1 MSMLPFKHELE
12 NDESAVGDTFV
23 RVVIERGLDRSDG
36 LTYRTDLEVEVGQ
49 RVQVPVGRG
58 NTPTDGF
65 VIQIGGP
72 ELASSFELHK
82 VKALRS
88 VSPVKLNTLQF
99 ELCQWIA
106 KYYACPLGMVLAAA
120 IPKAVKK
127 QIGKRTIQ
135 TITRAETIPNPLP
148 KLPPTALEA
157 WEKLKEIDAEKFPI
171 EKSKLKDQ
179 VHLRSIAPIHKLRD
193 IGLLIESEEEVIRTP
208 SVFNL
213 LELNSDR
220 IPPEL
225 NKQQQAVVE
234 GIIGSLN
241 RSSTHLIHG
250 ITGSGKTEV
259 YMRLIEQVLAAGKTA
274 LVLVPEIALTPQTAG
289 RFVARFKDQG
299 VALLHSGLSDGS
311 RNAQWS
317 LVKNKEARV
326 VIGPRSAIF
335 APIEDLGIIIVDE
348 EHDSSYKQDRAPRY
362 HARDSAVMLG
372 TLANCAVI
380 LGSATPSLESW
391 HNARAGRYQLWSMTT
406 RAGEGTLPR
415 VQIVDSTKDNNNTF
429 KTASNKSL
437 AFPIIGQTLESQINQ
452 TLDRGEQAIL
462 LLNRR
467 GYASVV
473 ASADPNC
480 DWRLECDQ
488 CDSTMVVHKSR
499 VRNSAGKRFVRC
511 HHCLSEQLI
520 PTVCPMTGKGVVQI
534 GVGTQ
539 RAEDEVLMRLG
550 ERQQLKLGEN
560 FVRVDSDTM
569 TRPSDY
575 FSILDRFSKGQIKLM
590 LGTQMIAKGL
600 DFPGVTLV
608 GILNADTALSI
619 PDFRAEERTFQL
631 IAQVAGRAGRSRTP
645 GQVIVQT
652 MNPRNKA
659 IILASK
665 HDYPSFA
672 NQELR
677 TRQECDLPPVTRM
690 ARIICR
696 DQDAAKAKA
705 RAEQLADALVAFSD
719 SRVSIEGPME
729 CTIARIAN
737 HARWGLEVHAPNAAL
752 IQKPVAKLRQQGLLK
767 SDAGTII
774 DMDPIWL
781 M

>member
-1 MSMLPFKHELE
+1 VEL
-12 NDESAVGDTFV
+12 DADDF
-23 RVVIERGLDRSDG
+23 
-36 LTYRTDLEVEVGQ
+36 
-49 RVQVPVGRG
+49 
-58 NTPTDGF
+58 
-65 VIQIGGP
+65 
-72 ELASSFELHK
+72 
-82 VKALRS
+82 
-88 VSPVKLNTLQF
+88 
-99 ELCQWIA
+99 
-106 KYYACPLGMVLAAA
+106 PL
-120 IPKAVKK
+120 
-127 QIGKRTIQ
+127 
-135 TITRAETIPNPLP
+135 
-148 KLPPTALEA
+148 
-157 WEKLKEIDAEKFPI
+157 
-171 EKSKLKDQ
+171 EKSELKDR

-193 IGLLIESEEEVIRTP
+193 AGLLIEADQEVVRTP

-213 LELNSDR
+213 LEQSSDR
-220 IPPEL
+220 VPPDL
-225 NKQQQAVVE
+225 NTQQQAVVE
-234 GIIGSLN
+234 GIAGSLKHAA
-241 RSSTHLIHG
+241 THLIHG

-259 YMRLIEQVLAAGKTA
+259 YMRLIEQVLAKGKTA

-299 VALLHSGLSDGS
+299 VALLHSGLSDGA

-317 LVKNKEARV
+317 LVKSKDARV

-372 TLANCAVI
+372 TLAKCPVI

-406 RAGEGTLPR
+406 RAGEGTLPH
-415 VQIVDSTKDNNNTF
+415 VQIVDSTKDQPKAV
-429 KTASNKSL
+429 KTTANKSL
-437 AFPIIGQTLESQINQ
+437 AFPVIGSTLESQINQ

-480 DWRLECDQ
+480 DWRLECEQ

-499 VRNSAGKRFVRC
+499 VRSTAGKRFVRC

-539 RAEDEVLMRLG
+539 RAEDEILMRLG
-550 ERQQLKLGEN
+550 DRQQLVLGEN

-575 FSILDRFSKGQIKLM
+575 FTILDRFSKGQIKLM

-631 IAQVAGRAGRSRTP
+631 IAQVAGRAGRSSTP
-645 GQVIVQT
+645 GRVIVQT

-659 IILASK
+659 ILLAAQ
-665 HDYPSFA
+665 HDYPRFA
-672 NQELR
+672 DQELK
-677 TRQECDLPPVTRM
+677 TRQDCKLPPVTRM

-696 DQDAAKAKA
+696 DPDATKAQA
-705 RAEQLADALVAFSD
+705 RAEQLSDAIVSIADP
-719 SRVSIEGPME
+719 RVSVEGPME

-737 HARWGLEVHAPNAAL
+737 HARWGLELHAPNAAL
-752 IQKPVAKLRQQGLLK
+752 IQKPIAALREQGLLK
-767 SDAGTII
+767 SDAATII